1 MNYYNEIKNQLIN
14 NEINRKIK
22 NYAINK
28 SDLETYYNVGKLLS
42 DAGKH
47 YGEGII
53 KEYSRKLT
61 KELGKGYSTTRLR
74 YIRRFYIFSI
84 KYPSV
89 TDKLTYTHYCE
100 IIWLDDNDMI
110 NYYINICINQ
120 NLSVRQLREKV
131 KSKEYERLPDETKEK
146 LKKNDKLELKET
158 IPNPIIINNTNNY
171 NEISEKVLQKII
183 MEDIPSFL
191 ESLGNG
197 YTFIKNE
204 YKIKMNN
211 RYNYIDLLLY
221 NYIYHC
227 FVVIE
232 LKINELDKR
241 DIGQIEIYMNYI
253 NENVKTIED
262 NKTIGIILCKE
273 DNQLI
278 IKLRIRRKDYS
289 NKVSNKII
297 SLFRLIIH

>member
-1 MNYYNEIKNQLIN
+1 MKYYEEIKNQLIE
-14 NEINRKIK
+14 NEINRKVK

-110 NYYINICINQ
+110 DYYINICINQ
-120 NLSVRQLREKV
+120 NLSVRQLREKI
-131 KSKEYERLPDETKEK
+131 KFKEYERLPAVTKEK
-146 LKKNDKLELKET
+146 LKRNDKLELKET

-171 NEISEKVLQKII
+171 DEISEKILQKII

-191 ESLGNG
+191 ESLGDG
-197 YTFIKNE
+197 YTFIRNE
-204 YKIKMNN
+204 YKIRIDNQ
-211 RYNYIDLLLY
+211 YNYIDILLFNINY
-221 NYIYHC
+221 NCY
-227 FVVIE
+227 VVVE
-232 LKINELDKR
+232 LKIKKLDKR
-241 DIGQIEIYMNYI
+241 DIGQVEFYMDYI
-253 NENVKTIED
+253 DKHIKKINHDKTIGLIICRED
-262 NKTIGIILCKE
+262 NKYIIEYATDKR
-273 DNQLI
+273 I
-278 IKLRIRRKDYS
+278 IARRYEIK
-289 NKVSNKII
+289 
-297 SLFRLIIH
+297 

>member
-1 MNYYNEIKNQLIN
+1 MQYYNEIKNQLLN
-14 NEINRKIK
+14 NEINRKVK

-28 SDLETYYNVGKLLS
+28 SDLDTYYNVGKLLS

-53 KEYSRKLT
+53 KEYSKRLMKEVNKRYSERVLYRMKSFYLFSYNNLPTMSAKL
-61 KELGKGYSTTRLR
+61 
-74 YIRRFYIFSI
+74 SI
-84 KYPSV
+84 SYY
-89 TDKLTYTHYCE
+89 DEMLKLKD
-100 IIWLDDNDMI
+100 INAI

-120 NLSVRQLREKV
+120 NLSVRQLREKI
-131 KSKEYERLPDETKEK
+131 KSKEYERLPEETKEK
-146 LKKNDKLELKET
+146 LKRNDKLELKET

-171 NEISEKVLQKII
+171 DEISEKVLQKII
-183 MEDIPSFL
+183 MEDIPAFL

-204 YKIKMNN
+204 YKIKMDN

-253 NENVKTIED
+253 NENVKTMED

-278 IKLRIRRKDYS
+278 IKYASDERIIAIKYQKNNQS
-289 NKVSNKII
+289 I
-297 SLFRLIIH
+297 

>member
-1 MNYYNEIKNQLIN
+1 MQYYNEIKNQLVN
-14 NEINRKIK
+14 NEINRKVK

-28 SDLETYYNVGKLLS
+28 SDLDTYYNVGKLLS

-53 KEYSRKLT
+53 KEYSKRLT
-61 KELGKGYSTTRLR
+61 KELGRGYSITNL
-74 YIRRFYIFSI
+74 
-84 KYPSV
+84 KYMRQYYLYQKSQPLADQLSWS
-89 TDKLTYTHYCE
+89 HYQLLLPLKD
-100 IIWLDDNDMI
+100 IDMI
-110 NYYINICINQ
+110 NYYVKIAERQ
-120 NLSVRQLREKV
+120 SLSKRQLRERI
-131 KSKEYERLPDETKEK
+131 KSKEYERLPKETKEK
-146 LKKNDKLELKET
+146 LKRNDKLELKET

-171 NEISEKVLQKII
+171 DEISEKVLQKII

-204 YKIKMNN
+204 YKIKMDNQ
-211 RYNYIDLLLY
+211 YNYIDLLLY

-253 NENVKTIED
+253 NKNVKTIED
-262 NKTIGIILCKE
+262 NETIGIILCKE

-278 IKLRIRRKDYS
+278 IKYASDERIIAIKYQI
-289 NKVSNKII
+289 K
-297 SLFRLIIH
+297 